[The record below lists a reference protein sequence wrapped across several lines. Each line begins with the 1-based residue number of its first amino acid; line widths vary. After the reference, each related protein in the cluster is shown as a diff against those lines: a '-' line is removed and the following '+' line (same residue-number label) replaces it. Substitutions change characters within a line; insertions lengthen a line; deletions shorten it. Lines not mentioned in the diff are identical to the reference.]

1 VPNFIRVRKKRVEV
15 IKDMSPSV
23 LGSVYSVH
31 QGEQGVMYGR
41 GTNEKGEEIRYVQ
54 MDDTGWIFYFTI
66 EMVKEFLKFIK
77 PL

>member
-1 VPNFIRVRKKRVEV
+1 MYNFIRMTKRRVE
-15 IKDMSPSV
+15 ITRDMPPSV
-23 LGSVYSVH
+23 LGSVYSVR

-41 GTNEKGEEIRYVQ
+41 GKNSEGEEIRYVQ

-66 EMVKEFLKFIK
+66 PMVKGYLRLIK